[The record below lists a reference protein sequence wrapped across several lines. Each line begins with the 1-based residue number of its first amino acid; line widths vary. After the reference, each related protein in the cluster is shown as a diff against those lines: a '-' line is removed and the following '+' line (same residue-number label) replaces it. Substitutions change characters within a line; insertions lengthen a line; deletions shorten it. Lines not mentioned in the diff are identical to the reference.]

1 MLDIRLDAPLSV
13 CAPRCSVMSDSA
25 TPRAIA
31 RQVPLSME
39 LSRREYWS
47 WLLFPPLRDLPNPG
61 IEPASP
67 ALAGRFVT
75 TVPPGKAQM
84 LHKLNLI

>member
-1 MLDIRLDAPLSV
+1 
-13 CAPRCSVMSDSA
+13 MSDSV
-25 TPRAIA
+25 TPWARAH
-31 RQVPLSME
+31 QVPLSIE
-39 LSRREYWS
+39 LSLREHWS

-84 LHKLNLI
+84 LHTLNLI